1 MTWATSAARCF
12 SRRSRLARLTR
23 CFSSPSKTEW
33 EHNTPSPSQFGTYAV
48 LSSKSAM
55 EVYPPPRPVPE
66 SIPRPAYVP
75 ANFFT
80 APIWEHLPG
89 GEEVGNEG
97 ITLGSREEDG
107 VRAAARMAGEVLRAV
122 GQIVE
127 PGMTTDDIDAV
138 VHEMAVK
145 RGAYPSPLGY
155 SHFPRSCTTSVN
167 NIIAHGIPDSRPLLA
182 TDIVNVDITL
192 YYNGFHGDTSAT
204 FVLPAA
210 DAAGRELVRVT
221 REALELGISVCG
233 PGKSYAGIG
242 KVIEEHARKHGM
254 SVNTQFVGHGI
265 GRKFHAYP
273 HILHHK
279 NHERGL
285 MKSGD
290 CFTIEPP
297 LVQGTRPRGGVWDD
311 GWTVATDTGAR
322 SAQFEHQILITET
335 GADVLTRVD

>member
-1 MTWATSAARCF
+1 MTTGALRSLWVLPVSGMRSF
-12 SRRSRLARLTR
+12 SRSARS
-23 CFSSPSKTEW
+23 FSAW
-33 EHNTPSPSQFGTYAV
+33 EHNTPSPPQFGTYSV
-48 LSSKSAM
+48 LSPTSAM
-55 EVYPPPRPVPE
+55 EVYPPPRHVPE

-80 APIWEHLPG
+80 APIWEHVSGL
-89 GEEVGNEG
+89 EEVGDEG
-97 ITLGSREEDG
+97 IRKEDVAG

-122 GQIVE
+122 GRVVE

-138 VHEMAVK
+138 VHEMAVE

-167 NIIAHGIPDSRPLLA
+167 NVIAHGIPDSRPLLA

-204 FVLPAA
+204 FALPAT
-210 DAAGRELVRVT
+210 DKAGRELVRVT
-221 REALELGISVCG
+221 REALELGIAECG
-233 PGKSYAGIG
+233 PGKSYASIG
-242 KVIEEHARKHGM
+242 KVIDEHARKHGM

-279 NHERGL
+279 NHESGL
-285 MKSGD
+285 MQPGD

-297 LVQGTRPRGGVWDD
+297 LVQGTRARGSVWDD
-311 GWTVATDTGAR
+311 GWTCGTDTGAR

-335 GADVLTRVD
+335 GAEVLTRVD